1 METTG
6 TTFSNGKAIDQSS
19 LNHDSTPSLTCSV
32 CLHERPRTT
41 HVYSR
46 LTDHSLHH
54 RSTKTTHRS
63 SIASSHPQPI
73 IILRALGSESN
84 LHVAYTPHRSM
95 SSVHC
100 THRAHCIIMSIFGWR
115 IGDAGLYTHVWW
127 SWWNRWIS
135 TYPLYCFL
143 AMYGHKGGSVMIL
156 LRFL

>member
-1 METTG
+1 MKQRVGSPSGIDLLVETTG

-63 SIASSHPQPI
+63 SIASMSSTTAHHSPGI
-73 IILRALGSESN
+73 GLRVKPSCCLYSTQVYVQCT
-84 LHVAYTPHRSM
+84 LYTPSTLHNYVYLWMENWR
-95 SSVHC
+95 C
-100 THRAHCIIMSIFGWR
+100 RAVYAR
-115 IGDAGLYTHVWW
+115 LVV
-127 SWWNRWIS
+127 
-135 TYPLYCFL
+135 L
-143 AMYGHKGGSVMIL
+143 VE
-156 LRFL
+156 